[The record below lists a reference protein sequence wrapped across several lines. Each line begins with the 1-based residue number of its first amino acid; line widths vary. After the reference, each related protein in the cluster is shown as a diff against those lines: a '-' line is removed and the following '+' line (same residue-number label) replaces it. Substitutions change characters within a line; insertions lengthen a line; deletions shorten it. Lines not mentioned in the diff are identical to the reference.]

1 MDNGIPERVTLGGEE
16 YRLVL
21 DAARIEA
28 RIAEM
33 GAQLSQA
40 YAGKRPVVI
49 GVLNGAVV
57 FLADLMRRLDL
68 ECELDFVKLSSYG
81 DGKVPGG
88 TVREQ
93 LSPTV
98 SLRGRHVLVVED
110 IVDSGRSLGFLL
122 QRLEVQAPASLRVV
136 ALLQKGEAFLPE
148 VTADFVGFPAPDGF
162 VIGYGLDCAG
172 LGRNLPG
179 IYALCKGETGRTSL
193 NDSPEAT
200 KGTK

>member
-1 MDNGIPERVTLGGEE
+1 MGNEIPERVTVGGEE

-21 DAARIEA
+21 SAEQIQARTREI
-28 RIAEM
+28 
-33 GAQLSQA
+33 GAQLSRA
-40 YAGKRPVVI
+40 YAGKRPVII

-57 FLADLMRRLDL
+57 FLADLLRCLDL

-81 DGKVPGG
+81 EGKVSSG

-93 LSPTV
+93 LSATV

-110 IVDSGRSLGFLL
+110 IVDSGRSLSFLL

-136 ALLQKGEAFLPE
+136 ALLQKGDTAGLPE
-148 VTADFVGFPAPDGF
+148 VTADYVGFPAPAGF
-162 VIGYGLDCAG
+162 VVGYGLDSAG

-179 IYALCKGETGRTSL
+179 IYELCK
-193 NDSPEAT
+193 
-200 KGTK
+200 